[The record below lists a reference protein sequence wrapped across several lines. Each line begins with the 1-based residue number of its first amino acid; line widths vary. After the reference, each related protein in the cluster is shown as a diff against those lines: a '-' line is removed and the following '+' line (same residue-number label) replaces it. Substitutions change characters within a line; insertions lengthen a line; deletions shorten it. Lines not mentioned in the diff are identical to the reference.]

1 MRSDYHWTPGSH
13 VTIEQFVEKWIW
25 VQGIDREAEDPDRTK
40 QYGGALAEAT
50 SITPT
55 PNKRS
60 PHVKAFEHAKEQLKQ
75 VSLRSGWTVGKWL
88 LFPKPHE
95 IDKVWSVVASS
106 VAHGPLRDAGVF
118 LSKVA
123 PKNTHNL
130 ESSHL
135 ICLYIHDVYDLIAV
149 RKVLETLIR
158 HHGLEPTAVKSDLYT
173 LAGIDSNHP
182 TKLRSSIWR
191 PYEVLPGGKTEVEA
205 LKEEFLSISSSGGSH
220 QGSGGKPKRARDQG
234 LIDTDSE
241 DERIVRRHK
250 TNANVDSRPTQ
261 QPLLFKR
268 AENAKIVKPKS
279 KLAGLKFREENIF
292 AGSDND

>member
-1 MRSDYHWTPGSH
+1 MSLSNNLSKSPH
-13 VTIEQFVEKWIW
+13 QQWIW

-50 SITPT
+50 SIMNSLMDNLMELERGPKG
-55 PNKRS
+55 KR
-60 PHVKAFEHAKEQLKQ
+60 KAPRDQ

-220 QGSGGKPKRARDQG
+220 QGSGGIPKRARDQG

-241 DERIVRRHK
+241 EERIVRRHK